1 MNNKTD
7 FEKWLQKNV
16 IIIYSVISSIQFRLT
31 ANISRD
37 WGRKEQTVYQAEW
50 MKVNSGFFLSPK
62 KERNIIEVVL
72 VLQSCRCGMEIT
84 LCSWTDEQCCTY
96 LWQMR
101 NFCYVDFFLLSKM
114 CLTHSESD
122 NHLLS
127 YSMLPLDPC
136 HINNTVQCTMTL
148 GLVFC

>member
-84 LCSWTDEQCCTY
+84 LCSWTDEQCCTGATELY
-96 LWQMR
+96 LHSVSQLYLLLMFDIYLHKKWKSQL
-101 NFCYVDFFLLSKM
+101 YLLSENAM
-114 CLTHSESD
+114 LQLY
-122 NHLLS
+122 LL
-127 YSMLPLDPC
+127 
-136 HINNTVQCTMTL
+136 
-148 GLVFC
+148 